1 MNLFALSGTSSGV
14 SIVLVA
20 TVVGEPVGI
29 TMRSLC
35 LVFSFNHRIVK
46 KYLKTLKKK
55 RKKKIQNII
64 SKGLADAKI
73 DHKVFTIIKNE
84 ENKYCKLKENIRM
97 KKSERDN
104 TKDIN

>member
-1 MNLFALSGTSSGV
+1 MKKKEKKKHNK
-14 SIVLVA
+14 IVLLS
-20 TVVGEPVGI
+20 
-29 TMRSLC
+29 RSK
-35 LVFSFNHRIVK
+35 VNN
-46 KYLKTLKKK
+46 
-55 RKKKIQNII
+55 IQNII

-97 KKSERDN
+97 VKSERDN

>member
-20 TVVGEPVGI
+20 TVVGKPVGI

-55 RKKKIQNII
+55 KEKNTEHNI
-64 SKGLADAKI
+64 
-73 DHKVFTIIKNE
+73 
-84 ENKYCKLKENIRM
+84 
-97 KKSERDN
+97 
-104 TKDIN
+104 

>member
-1 MNLFALSGTSSGV
+1 M
-14 SIVLVA
+14 VA
-20 TVVGEPVGI
+20 TVIGEPVGI
-29 TMRSLC
+29 AMRSLS

-55 RKKKIQNII
+55 KEKKHNKIGLLSRSKVNNIQNII

-84 ENKYCKLKENIRM
+84 ENKYCTLKENIITV
-97 KKSERDN
+97 KSERDN